1 MENVAVVILTILLIG
16 LILLLAWGPS
26 VIAILK
32 RHYVLGALG
41 LLVFAPIG
49 WIGALLLAKP
59 ESWWARNRYDDAKRA
74 QAVAKHGEPAV
85 AGRSQPVAVLAED
98 SGDWECR
105 ICGEVSATRVAAES
119 HVRGAHPQAPV
130 ESSIGQVATG

>member
-1 MENVAVVILTILLIG
+1 
-16 LILLLAWGPS
+16 LILLLVWGPS
-26 VIAILK
+26 VVAILK
-32 RHYVLGALG
+32 RHYIWGAVG

-59 ESWWARNRYDDAKRA
+59 ESWWARKRYGDAKRA
-74 QAVAKHGEPAV
+74 KAIEKYGDPAE
-85 AGRSQPVAVLAED
+85 AGRPVPAAVVAPAAALGGAD
-98 SGDWECR
+98 SAGDWECK

-130 ESSIGQVATG
+130 ESSIGQAPES